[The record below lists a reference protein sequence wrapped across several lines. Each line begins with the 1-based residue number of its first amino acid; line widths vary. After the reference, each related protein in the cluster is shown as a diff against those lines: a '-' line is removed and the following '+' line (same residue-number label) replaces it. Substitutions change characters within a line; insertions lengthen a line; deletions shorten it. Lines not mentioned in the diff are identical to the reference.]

1 MKAGELCV
9 SLQIF
14 LMTAGGLCVFLPKF
28 FGEAGGLC
36 VSFQIFFVAAVGFVI
51 FMEYNGVMEKTQY
64 FAFKTEFP
72 ISCDWKR

>member
-1 MKAGELCV
+1 MKAGV
-9 SLQIF
+9 V
-14 LMTAGGLCVFLPKF
+14 CVFLPKF
-28 FGEAGGLC
+28 LWRRVDFVFFRKKFLVKAGGLC